1 MTQTMTKDINYY
13 MALRYAIFIQP
24 EEDGW
29 SATIPDLK
37 GCLAVGDT
45 IQEALTLLEDAK
57 YSWISASLEH
67 HLPIPEPKAKLG

>member
-1 MTQTMTKDINYY
+1 MNPITTKDLDYY
-13 MALRYAIFIQP
+13 MALRYAILIRP

-45 IQEALTLLEDAK
+45 IQEALDLLEDAK
-57 YSWISASLEH
+57 HSWITASISH
-67 HLPIPEPKAKLG
+67 QLPIPKPSSNS

>member
-1 MTQTMTKDINYY
+1 MMMSQITTKDLNYY
-13 MALRYAIFIQP
+13 MLLRYAILIRP

-45 IQEALTLLEDAK
+45 IQEALELLEDAK
-57 YSWISASLEH
+57 LSWISASLEQ
-67 HLPIPEPKAKLG
+67 HLLIPEPQK